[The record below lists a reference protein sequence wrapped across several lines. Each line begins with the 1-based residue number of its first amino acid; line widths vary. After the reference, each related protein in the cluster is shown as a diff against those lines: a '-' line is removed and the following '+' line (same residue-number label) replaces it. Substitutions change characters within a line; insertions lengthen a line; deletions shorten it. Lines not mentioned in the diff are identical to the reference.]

1 MSQVLRVGVVG
12 AGVFGGYHA
21 AKYAAMPGV
30 VLAGV
35 FDPHPERAEALATR
49 RGGAAFDSLEAL
61 LEASDAVSIAS
72 PASAHAGAAL
82 AALRAG
88 RHVYVEKPIA
98 TDLADADA
106 ILGEAARRGRVVACG
121 FLERAMFRGM
131 GLFSIRE
138 RPLRLEAVRLGPT
151 SPRNLDVSVVLD
163 LMIHDLDL
171 ALAVTDAEPLA
182 VEADGRSPVHDR
194 LDEAEAEVNFDD
206 GFIAVLRASR
216 IAAERERRMT
226 LVYPSGE
233 ISVDFVARTFS
244 NTTGHPLTP
253 AFRDPR
259 ADPLGE
265 SLAAFVAA
273 VRGEAPSPLANALD
287 GAKAL
292 DLALAVEQAVGR

>member
-1 MSQVLRVGVVG
+1 MSQALRVGVVG

-21 AKYAAMPGV
+21 SKYAAMPGV
-30 VLAGV
+30 TLAGV
-35 FDPHPERAEALATR
+35 FDPHPERAGALAAAH
-49 RGGAAFDSLEAL
+49 GGAAFASLEAL
-61 LEASDAVSIAS
+61 TDACDVVSVAS
-72 PASAHAGAAL
+72 PASAHAKAVL

-88 RHVYVEKPIA
+88 RHVYVEKPLA

-106 ILGEAARRGRVVACG
+106 ILGEASRRGRVVACG
-121 FLERAMFRGM
+121 FLERAMFRDM
-131 GLFSIRE
+131 ELFAIRE
-138 RPLRLEAVRLGPT
+138 RPLRIEAVRLGLP
-151 SPRNLDVSVVLD
+151 SPRNLDVSVALD

-171 ALAVTDAEPLA
+171 ALAITDAEPLA
-182 VEADGRSPVHDR
+182 VEAEGRTLVNDR
-194 LDEAEAEVNFDD
+194 LDEVEAEVNFDD
-206 GFIAVLRASR
+206 GYVAVLKASR
-216 IAAERERRMT
+216 VAPERERRMT

-233 ISVDFVARTFS
+233 VSIDFVARTFV

-253 AFRDPR
+253 AFRDPA

-273 VRGEAPSPLANALD
+273 VRGEAASPLANGLD